1 MKRAGPWPPEPLGP
15 SMDLHRPAHLLPGV
29 ASGKAGAL
37 GPHCPR
43 RLLQTP
49 IAYLSSAG
57 HQAGDRWAFTAPV
70 GPGQGRKGWLTTCS
84 VAVSRM
90 GRRLVSGSGLGPRG
104 PLRRALARE
113 ATAPELQE
121 PAPRPHAPASPLPT
135 RLLPQPP
142 TARCSFLWQP
152 GNAAHRRPLWVDG
165 RGRPLSAPHRG
176 DPGAGAPLVNFR
188 YPHGFAGP
196 TPPLPAS
203 LQGM

>member
-15 SMDLHRPAHLLPGV
+15 SMDLHRPARLLPGV

-57 HQAGDRWAFTAPV
+57 HQAGDRWAFTAPI

-84 VAVSRM
+84 VAASRM
-90 GRRLVSGSGLGPRG
+90 RRRLVSDSGLGPRVPSG
-104 PLRRALARE
+104 ALWLGRRQRPNCRSQL
-113 ATAPELQE
+113 
-121 PAPRPHAPASPLPT
+121 PAPTRRPPPLPT

-188 YPHGFAGP
+188 YPHGFVGP
-196 TPPLPAS
+196 PPPLPAS